1 LLSIRVVSSIALIG
15 LREGFTMPDQ
25 ISCLA
30 PHNGRVHS
38 QPSERTNT
46 EGKPVSNKIL
56 LSISDSDYS
65 TLRPHLEYVSLPNH
79 LVLHEAG
86 GKLEF
91 AHFLNRGLISLVV
104 VMKDG
109 KTAEAGI
116 VGNEGFT
123 GTLAAVGLRRGPLRA
138 VVQITGDGFRV
149 EVGAL
154 QNTLECAPHLQRLL
168 TRYAVVRGMQV
179 AQTAACNRL
188 HDIEQRLARWLLMT
202 QDRVGSGSLLITH
215 DFLAT
220 MLGTD
225 RPSVSLAAGVLQK
238 RKVIE
243 YTRGA
248 VKIVN
253 RRKLEGYAC
262 ECYGAV
268 RQYDGELGLK

>member
-1 LLSIRVVSSIALIG
+1 ML
-15 LREGFTMPDQ
+15 EGSHQSF
-25 ISCLA
+25 
-30 PHNGRVHS
+30 
-38 QPSERTNT
+38 
-46 EGKPVSNKIL
+46 GKQVSNKIL
-56 LSISDSDYS
+56 LSISDRDYS
-65 TLRPHLEYVSLPNH
+65 SIRPHLEYVSLPNH

-91 AHFLNRGLISLVV
+91 AYFPNRGLISLVV

-109 KTAEAGI
+109 RTAEAGI
-116 VGNEGFT
+116 VGSEGFT
-123 GTLAAVGLRRGPLRA
+123 GTLAAVGLSRSPLHA

-154 QNTLECAPHLQRLL
+154 QNTLQSAPHLQLRLS
-168 TRYAVVRGMQV
+168 RYAAIRSLQV

-188 HDIEQRLARWLLMT
+188 HDIGQRLARWLLMT
-202 QDRVGSGSLLITH
+202 QDRVDSGLLPITH

-225 RPSVSLAAGVLQK
+225 RATVSLAAGALQ
-238 RKVIE
+238 RKELIE

-253 RRKLEGYAC
+253 RKKLENSAC
-262 ECYGAV
+262 ECYGV
-268 RQYDGELGLK
+268 IQQYDGELGLK

>member
-1 LLSIRVVSSIALIG
+1 MEGKRSRVLQSG
-15 LREGFTMPDQ
+15 
-25 ISCLA
+25 
-30 PHNGRVHS
+30 
-38 QPSERTNT
+38 ERTNT
-46 EGKPVSNKIL
+46 QGKPVNSLIL
-56 LSISDSDYS
+56 LSIPDSDYS
-65 TLRPHLEYVSLPNH
+65 SLRPHLEYVGLPNH

-91 AHFLNRGLISLVV
+91 AYFPNRGLISLVV

-109 KTAEAGI
+109 RTAEAGI
-116 VGNEGFT
+116 LGNEGFT
-123 GTLAAVGLRRGPLRA
+123 GTLAAVGMRRSPLHA

-154 QNTLECAPHLQRLL
+154 QNTLESAPHLQL
-168 TRYAVVRGMQV
+168 TLSRYAAIRGMQV

-188 HDIEQRLARWLLMT
+188 HDIGQRLARWLLMT
-202 QDRVGSGSLLITH
+202 QDRVDSGSLPITH

-225 RPSVSLAAGVLQK
+225 RPSVSEAAGVLQ
-238 RKVIE
+238 RKKLIE

-253 RRKLEGYAC
+253 RKKLENSAC
-262 ECYGAV
+262 ECYGV
-268 RQYDGELGLK
+268 IQQYDGELGLK

>member
-1 LLSIRVVSSIALIG
+1 MESKGLQVVQSG
-15 LREGFTMPDQ
+15 
-25 ISCLA
+25 
-30 PHNGRVHS
+30 
-38 QPSERTNT
+38 ERTNT
-46 EGKPVSNKIL
+46 DGKPVSNIIL
-56 LSISDSDYS
+56 LSISDNDYS
-65 TLRPHLEYVSLPNH
+65 SLRPNLEYVSLPNH
-79 LVLHEAG
+79 LVLHEGG

-91 AHFLNRGLISLVV
+91 AYFPSRGLISLVV

-116 VGNEGFT
+116 VGKEGFT
-123 GTLAAVGLRRGPLRA
+123 GTPAAVGLSRSPLQA

-154 QNTLECAPHLQRLL
+154 QSTLESTPHLQLML
-168 TRYAVVRGMQV
+168 SRYAIVQGMQV

-188 HDIEQRLARWLLMT
+188 HDIKERLARWLLMT
-202 QDRVGSGSLLITH
+202 QDRVDAESLPITH

-225 RPSVSLAAGVLQK
+225 RPSVSLAASILQ
-238 RKVIE
+238 REQLIE

-253 RRKLEGYAC
+253 RKKLEDYAC
-262 ECYGAV
+262 ECYGITQ
-268 RQYDGELGLK
+268 QYNGELGLK

>member
-1 LLSIRVVSSIALIG
+1 M
-15 LREGFTMPDQ
+15 GFMTRKDPQ
-25 ISCLA
+25 VAQS
-30 PHNGRVHS
+30 G
-38 QPSERTNT
+38 ERTNT
-46 EGKPVSNKIL
+46 DGKPVSNLIL

-65 TLRPHLEYVSLPNH
+65 SLRPHLEYVSLPNH

-91 AHFLNRGLISLVV
+91 EYFPNRGLISLVV

-123 GTLAAVGLRRGPLRA
+123 GTLTAVGLRGGPLRA

-149 EVGAL
+149 AVGAL
-154 QNTLECAPHLQRLL
+154 QNTLESAPHLQLIL
-168 TRYAVVRGMQV
+168 CRYAAVRGMQI

-188 HDIEQRLARWLLMT
+188 HDIEHRLARWLLMT
-202 QDRVGSGSLLITH
+202 QDRVDSGSLPITH

-225 RPSVSLAAGVLQK
+225 RPTVSLAAGLLQ
-238 RKVIE
+238 RKKLIE

-253 RRKLEGYAC
+253 RKKLEDSAC
-262 ECYGAV
+262 ECYAV
-268 RQYDGELGLK
+268 IQQYDGELGLK